1 MMNRLFYFTIAACFI
16 LISCKTKPNE
26 KSIEKWKQE
35 IRETELK
42 FAKMAKDEGIEK
54 AFTTY
59 AAEDAVLMRNNDL
72 IIGLENIEIHYKN
85 QTSKGLDWA
94 PDFVD
99 VAASGDLG
107 YTYGH
112 YTYSYIDSTGK
123 AAEDKGIFHTVWKRQ
138 ADGNWRFV
146 WD

>member
-1 MMNRLFYFTIAACFI
+1 MYYFIIAASLF
-16 LISCKTKPNE
+16 LFSCNSKTE
-26 KSIEKWKQE
+26 QKSIEKWKQE
-35 IRETELK
+35 IKETELN
-42 FAKMAKDEGIEK
+42 FAKMAKEEGIEK
-54 AFTTY
+54 AFTNY

-72 IIGLENIEIHYKN
+72 INGLKNIGIHYKN
-85 QTSKGLDWA
+85 QTSKGLDWT

-112 YTYSYIDSTGK
+112 YTYSYIDSAGN
-123 AAEDKGIFHTVWKRQ
+123 AAVDTGIFHTVWKRQ
-138 ADGNWRFV
+138 PDGNWLFV

>member
-1 MMNRLFYFTIAACFI
+1 MYRLSYFIIVASLFFN
-16 LISCKTKPNE
+16 SCNTKPDV

-35 IRETELK
+35 IKETEQN
-42 FAKMAKDEGIEK
+42 FAKMAKEEGIEK

-59 AAEDAVLMRNNDL
+59 AAENAVIMRNNDL
-72 IIGLENIEIHYKN
+72 VIGIKKIELFYKDK
-85 QTSKGLDWA
+85 TSKGLDWT
-94 PDFVD
+94 PDFID

-112 YTYSYIDSTGK
+112 YTYSYINSTGN
-123 AAEDKGIFHTVWKRQ
+123 AAEDAGIFHTVWKRQ
-138 ADGNWRFV
+138 SAGTWRFV

>member
-1 MMNRLFYFTIAACFI
+1 MRGIYYFIIAAGLF
-16 LISCKTKPNE
+16 LNSCNTKPDK

-35 IRETELK
+35 IWETELS
-42 FAKMAKDEGIEK
+42 FSKMAQEEGIHK

-59 AAEDAVLMRNNDL
+59 AAEDAVLMRNNKL
-72 IIGLENIEIHYKN
+72 IFGLKSIDEHYKN
-85 QTSKGLDWA
+85 QTSKGLSWV
-94 PDFVD
+94 PDFID

-112 YTYSYIDSTGK
+112 YTYSYINSTGN
-123 AAEDKGIFHTVWKRQ
+123 AAVDTGIFHTVWKRQ
-138 ADGNWRFV
+138 PDGTWRFV

>member
-1 MMNRLFYFTIAACFI
+1 MSQFI
-16 LISCKTKPNE
+16 LDLFSSMIRSL
-26 KSIEKWKQE
+26 KSISSGFTETADSKYLKWK
-35 IRETELK
+35 
-42 FAKMAKDEGIEK
+42 
-54 AFTTY
+54 
-59 AAEDAVLMRNNDL
+59 
-72 IIGLENIEIHYKN
+72 
-85 QTSKGLDWA
+85 

-138 ADGNWRFV
+138 PDGNWRFV